1 MAQQR
6 KKSAPRKRTVG
17 RAKTGRKKSA
27 FLYAVLKGLIFLLI
41 AFILAAGGFF
51 FGYQKGKQEHRGALL
66 TERQHSAELQ
76 KALKKAKARTASHE
90 YEKAPPKPVVRAEK
104 VEPDTGSA
112 PGRAPPWALGRPSA
126 PGAEKVEPDTGVKPM
141 MAIIFDD
148 VSFAHDVRNIKAL
161 NLPVT
166 MSFLPPS
173 KRHPDS
179 AALAAKQSYY
189 MVHLPMEAVSFAAE
203 EPLTLHVGDDEAVI
217 EERIRQIKN
226 LFPKVAFVN
235 NHTGSKFTA
244 DRDAMEKLLYAL
256 DREGITFVDSRT
268 TGKTAVPALMKTL
281 HRPYISRDVFLD
293 HDPDVE
299 AVKKQVR
306 RAVKIAKK
314 YGSVVVIGHPHK
326 QTLQGLAESKDVLE
340 SVKLVRIDT
349 LAAYENHE

>member
-6 KKSAPRKRTVG
+6 KKSAPKRRAGTV
-17 RAKTGRKKSA
+17 RTKRKKPFASYP
-27 FLYAVLKGLIFLLI
+27 LLKGLILLLI
-41 AFILAAGGFF
+41 AFILGAGGYF
-51 FGYQKGKQEHRGALL
+51 FGYQKGKAEHQEALI
-66 TERQHSAELQ
+66 TERQHSAELK
-76 KALKKAKARTASHE
+76 KALKQAQTLTASHE
-90 YEKAPPKPVVRAEK
+90 YEQIEPQAPVRQEKPQPKA
-104 VEPDTGSA
+104 
-112 PGRAPPWALGRPSA
+112 
-126 PGAEKVEPDTGVKPM
+126 GAKPM

-161 NLPVT
+161 KLPVT

-179 AALAAKQSYY
+179 AKLAAKEPYY
-189 MVHLPMEAVSFAAE
+189 MVHLPLEAVAFSAE
-203 EPLTLHVGDDEAVI
+203 EPDTLHVGDDEATI
-217 EERIRQIKN
+217 EERVRQIKT
-226 LFPKVAFVN
+226 LFPKVEFVN

-244 DRDAMEKLLYAL
+244 DRAAMEKLVYAL

-268 TGKTAVPALMKTL
+268 TGKTAVPALMKSL

-299 AVKKQVR
+299 SVKKQVR
-306 RAVKIAKK
+306 RAVKIAQK

-326 QTLQGLAESKDVLE
+326 QTLQGVAESRDILS
-340 SVKLVRIDT
+340 SVQLVTIDT

>member
-6 KKSAPRKRTVG
+6 KKSAPRKRAAG
-17 RAKTGRKKSA
+17 GKPRRKKNT
-27 FLYAVLKGLIFLLI
+27 FTYTLLKGVIFLLI
-41 AFILAAGGFF
+41 AFILAAGGYF
-51 FGYQKGKQEHRGALL
+51 FGYQKAKQEHRGALL
-66 TERQHSAELQ
+66 TERQHSAELK

-90 YEKAPPKPVVRAEK
+90 YEKAPPRPAARAEK
-104 VEPDTGSA
+104 VEPESG
-112 PGRAPPWALGRPSA
+112 
-126 PGAEKVEPDTGVKPM
+126 EKPM

-189 MVHLPMEAVSFAAE
+189 MVHLPMEAVSFSAE
-203 EPLTLHVGDDEAVI
+203 EPLTLHVGDDETVI
-217 EERIRQIKN
+217 DERIRQIKN

-244 DRDAMEKLLYAL
+244 DRDAMERLLYAL
-256 DREGITFVDSRT
+256 DREGITFIDSRT
-268 TGKTAVPALMKTL
+268 TGKTAVPALMKSL

-293 HDPDVE
+293 HDPDVG
-299 AVKKQVR
+299 AVKKQVS

-326 QTLQGLAESKDVLE
+326 QTLQGLEESKALLE
-340 SVKLVRIDT
+340 SVQLVRIDT
-349 LAAYENHE
+349 LAAYESHE

>member
-1 MAQQR
+1 MAQQW
-6 KKSAPRKRTVG
+6 KKSAPRKGTVG

-51 FGYQKGKQEHRGALL
+51 FGYQEGVQEHRGALL

-90 YEKAPPKPVVRAEK
+90 YEKAPPKPVVR
-104 VEPDTGSA
+104 
-112 PGRAPPWALGRPSA
+112 
-126 PGAEKVEPDTGVKPM
+126 AEKVEPDTGVKPM

-189 MVHLPMEAVSFAAE
+189 MVHLPMEAVSFADE

-268 TGKTAVPALMKTL
+268 TDKTAVPALMKTL

-299 AVKKQVR
+299 SVKKQVR

-349 LAAYENHE
+349 LAAYKNHE

>member
-6 KKSAPRKRTVG
+6 KKSAPRKGTTG
-17 RAKTGRKKSA
+17 RAKTRRKKSA
-27 FLYAVLKGLIFLLI
+27 FLNAVLKGLIFLLI
-41 AFILAAGGFF
+41 AFILAAGGYF

-66 TERQHSAELQ
+66 TERQHTAELQ

-104 VEPDTGSA
+104 VEPDA
-112 PGRAPPWALGRPSA
+112 
-126 PGAEKVEPDTGVKPM
+126 GAKPM

-161 NLPVT
+161 KLPVT

-299 AVKKQVR
+299 SVKKQVR

>member
-90 YEKAPPKPVVRAEK
+90 YEKAPPKPVAR
-104 VEPDTGSA
+104 
-112 PGRAPPWALGRPSA
+112 
-126 PGAEKVEPDTGVKPM
+126 AEKVEPDTGVKPM